1 MKYIK
6 NFLYHWG
13 VSILLMAI
21 IFIFSAT
28 PATNLPNFGSFDY
41 WVKKGGHV
49 VGYGL
54 LSLSFWHGLKL
65 DNKLIWWAWFL
76 AVVYAIS
83 DEFHQSFVPG
93 RHPSPL
99 DVALFDATGAAIT
112 LWIKNKLFS
121 PPSL

>member
-28 PATNLPNFGSFDY
+28 PATNLPNFGTFDY
-41 WVKKGGHV
+41 WVKKGGHM

-54 LSLSFWHGLKL
+54 LSLSFWHGLKW

-112 LWIKNKLFS
+112 LWIKNILFS

>member
-1 MKYIK
+1 
-6 NFLYHWG
+6 
-13 VSILLMAI
+13 MAI

-54 LSLSFWHGLKL
+54 LSLSFWHGLKW